1 MKTWTKDQAL
11 THGLLLLL
19 LVFNFA
25 QSLFVL
31 AYGDLLSPT
40 FKSMYADQLRFWGRI
55 LYGFLLFGSFPI
67 IALVIKMNQD
77 QLQKLNIDRFYVVL
91 LIISGLLILSS
102 SPLNCFVV
110 IAAIYAVYI
119 LFGNQVKFSVMDPKA
134 LWITLLIIG
143 LFAGITVYMAG
154 FPLKIPNAEAVRHF
168 LLNVI
173 PGTIYEE
180 AVYRGMLYMFLMDVG
195 VSKPKAFYIQAF
207 LFWIT
212 HINYLFL
219 LPFYFWIILPIHSL
233 IYGYIAMRSKSLTAS
248 TFAHLLYNTLVLY
261 GFF

>member
-1 MKTWTKDQAL
+1 MA
-11 THGLLLLL
+11 
-19 LVFNFA
+19 
-25 QSLFVL
+25 
-31 AYGDLLSPT
+31 
-40 FKSMYADQLRFWGRI
+40 
-55 LYGFLLFGSFPI
+55 
-67 IALVIKMNQD
+67 
-77 QLQKLNIDRFYVVL
+77 
-91 LIISGLLILSS
+91 
-102 SPLNCFVV
+102 

-154 FPLKIPNAEAVRHF
+154 FPIKIPNTEAVRHF

-180 AVYRGMLYMFLMDVG
+180 AVYRGMLYMFLMDLG
-195 VSKPKAFYIQAF
+195 VSKPKAFFIQAF

-212 HINYLFL
+212 HINYLFMF
-219 LPFYFWIILPIHSL
+219 PFYFWIILPIHSL
-233 IYGYIAMRSKSLTAS
+233 IYGYIAMRSESLTAS